1 MTCQDDGVFVH
12 PLEYVDL
19 LDTKSKPTD
28 GLVSVQKPEQTDDP
42 HELSVLLEA
51 AFFEHIDYVY
61 FRRFRNSDGKHL
73 RSSHV
78 AAYVIDNSKQKLS
91 NDQLAK
97 LHHALWLHGSAP
109 LIYVA
114 WPTRVDVLSCARK
127 PDFWSATDGDGKPE
141 YSPAETLHIAAGVST
156 ALSSRLS
163 AFRLATG
170 TFWEDTE
177 NQKLAKDES
186 AAHRSLIQAIVDT
199 DNALDGKNKPH
210 RRKLLVLTV
219 LIKYLEDRGV
229 FPSGHF
235 GRYRASARSFLDLLR
250 EGTVDDVSKLLKH
263 FENKFNGD
271 VFAFGDDIEKLT
283 ETELRKFAKL
293 FEAKTLGN
301 QLHFWK
307 LYDFQF
313 IPVEVISRLYQRFVT
328 GHGAVYTPP
337 FLAALL
343 LDQVMPYDTMTGKE
357 RVLDPSCGSGIF
369 LVGAFKRLVNFW
381 RSKNGWKKPTVEA
394 IKKILSKSI
403 FGIEMESA
411 AVDLTAFSLSLAVCD
426 ALHPDVIWK
435 ELRFDK
441 LRERNLREGDF
452 FDPETTQSLAEN
464 QWPKDF
470 DTVIGNPPFES
481 NLTPAAALQ
490 DKQRPSSEPKL
501 PDKQIAYLFLEQGL
515 RSLSK
520 NGRLC
525 LIQPHGLIYNSNP
538 VAFFRHL
545 SSLAALHT
553 IFDFVSIRGLY
564 DGADPKTIAWLACNE
579 TEAPAHIS
587 HLTFRRTYSASEQL
601 QFELDH
607 YDWHEMPRNDANN
620 NRFVWRT
627 NLLGGGRL
635 LEMSDRLLKC
645 TNLKTW
651 VDNQGDG
658 WEYGEG
664 FIAGKSGKRSV
675 AEFLTGLPLIPTKAF
690 SEIGIDRNQLVGSFV
705 EAKLFKSAYSLE
717 RYTPP
722 LVLIK
727 AHESVPVEWW
737 NEYPI
742 AYRDKIIGVHAPKGS
757 TQQLRWLFDFIAR
770 NRTTLRFCMLING
783 SQGLTGKST
792 VPLKQDI
799 DLLPVPTNPS
809 ELELSFWEQ
818 TLRDDVNDLMA
829 DYVRLGQDSK
839 LLKHQA
845 KLKEVGVYSALL
857 VRMLGSIYSNLKA
870 GEPVFLN
877 GLIAQ
882 PFFFGNKPEVSWL
895 GKGKEE
901 ALQKL
906 VYDSSRE
913 SLRLIRVVRFYEENV
928 ILIIKPDRLRYWIQS
943 TAIRDADDTLAD
955 LRQQGW

>member
-1 MTCQDDGVFVH
+1 MH

-19 LDTKSKPTD
+19 LDAKSKPVD
-28 GLVSVQKPEQTDDP
+28 GLVSVHKPKDADDP
-42 HELSVLLEA
+42 HERAVLLEA
-51 AFFEHIDYVY
+51 VSFEHIDFVY
-61 FRRFRNSDGKHL
+61 FRRFRDSNGKPL

-78 AAYVIDNSKQKLS
+78 AAYVVDNSKQKLS

-97 LHHALWLHGSAP
+97 LHHSLWLHGSAP

-127 PDFWSATDGDGKPE
+127 PDFWSTSDGEGKPE
-141 YSPAETLHIAAGVST
+141 YSPAEQLTITAGIST
-156 ALSSRLS
+156 ALSNRLS

-170 TFWEDTE
+170 TFWEDAE

-186 AAHRSLIQAIVDT
+186 AAHRSLIQAVVET
-199 DNALDGKNKPH
+199 DRALEGNRNPH

-235 GRYRASARSFLDLLR
+235 GRYRTGARSFLDLLR

-271 VFAFGDDIEKLT
+271 VFSFGDDIEKLT
-283 ETELRKFAKL
+283 ESEFRKFVKL

-343 LDQVMPYDTMTGKE
+343 LDQVMPYESMTGEE

-381 RSKNGWKKPTVEA
+381 RSKNGWKKPTVEV
-394 IKKILSKSI
+394 IKKILSQSI
-403 FGIEMESA
+403 FGVEMESA

-452 FDPETTQSLAEN
+452 FDPETTQSGGEHP
-464 QWPKDF
+464 WPKDF

-481 NLTPAAALQ
+481 KLTPAAALHE
-490 DKQRPSSEPKL
+490 KRRPKGEPKL

-525 LIQPHGLIYNSNP
+525 LLQTHGLLYNGNTSE
-538 VAFFRHL
+538 FRKHL
-545 SSLAALHT
+545 MNCARLESIL
-553 IFDFVSIRGLY
+553 DFVSIRGLY
-564 DGADPKTIAWLACNE
+564 DGKDPKTFAWVASRVG
-579 TEAPAHIS
+579 TEGDPIN
-587 HLTFRRTYSASEQL
+587 HLTFRRTYSVSEQIG
-601 QFELDH
+601 FELDH
-607 YDWHEMPRNDANN
+607 YDWHYVSRKDARENQ
-620 NRFVWRT
+620 FIWRIG
-627 NLLGGGRL
+627 LLGGGRL
-635 LEMSDRLLKC
+635 LEISERIQKM
-645 TNLKTW
+645 KTLAEQ
-651 VDNQGDG
+651 VSRKG
-658 WEYGEG
+658 WDYGEG
-664 FIAGKSGKRSV
+664 FIVGKRPTE
-675 AEFLTGLPLIPTKAF
+675 ATYLTGMRLLETQAF
-690 SEIGIDRNQLVGSFV
+690 TDTGIDEALLGFVTETHFQRPRNPLRFAS
-705 EAKLFKSAYSLE
+705 
-717 RYTPP
+717 P

-727 AHESVPVEWW
+727 EHASLPLAYW
-737 NEYPI
+737 NDGPL
-742 AYRDKIIGVHAPKGS
+742 AYRDKIVGIHAPEKDRELLVS
-757 TQQLRWLFDFIAR
+757 IFK
-770 NRTTLRFCMLING
+770 TLDSNKCFFRFAGLLNG
-783 SQGLTGKST
+783 SQLLTGKAT
-792 VPLKQDI
+792 ALLKQDI
-799 DLLPVPTNPS
+799 DRLPLPDDLTELGLSYWEVELKDDLLNFMS
-809 ELELSFWEQ
+809 
-818 TLRDDVNDLMA
+818 

-839 LLKHQA
+839 LLKQKA
-845 KLKEVGVYSALL
+845 KLKEIEAYSTLL

-882 PFFFGNKPEVSWL
+882 PFFFGTKPEVSWL
-895 GKGKEE
+895 GKGSEE
-901 ALQKL
+901 ALQRL
-906 VYDSSRE
+906 VYDNSRE
-913 SLRLIRVVRFYEENV
+913 SLRLVRVVRFYDENV
-928 ILIIKPDRLRYWIQS
+928 ILIVKPDRLRYWIQS